1 MKSWV
6 WAPSLMVQISY
17 EMITGSVFYEVPHSQ
32 RPFIENM
39 TVTWSSRSGIF
50 LEGILLPSAE
60 KRVKQEP
67 VPYTHE
73 NVTFLK
79 RRFASFDGK
88 KKGDPG
94 AAALNGGK
102 YKCSLSCLHGI
113 T

>member
-1 MKSWV
+1 MGLGVIIDGADFLWNDHRLSF
-6 WAPSLMVQISY
+6 L
-17 EMITGSVFYEVPHSQ
+17 
-32 RPFIENM
+32 
-39 TVTWSSRSGIF
+39 WSATFPEAIHRKRDSGHQDLAFF

-88 KKGDPG
+88 KKVTQEP
-94 AAALNGGK
+94 LP
-102 YKCSLSCLHGI
+102 
-113 T
+113 